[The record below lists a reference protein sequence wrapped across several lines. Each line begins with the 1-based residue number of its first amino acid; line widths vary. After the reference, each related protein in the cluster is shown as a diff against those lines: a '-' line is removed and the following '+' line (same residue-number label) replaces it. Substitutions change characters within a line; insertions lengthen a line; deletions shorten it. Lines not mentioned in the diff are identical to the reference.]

1 MEAVKQTSKLIS
13 RAMKHLQRK
22 ELAAIL
28 KIQGAIIR
36 AIHDFMESKGVIHV
50 NPVMTSPITDP
61 LSHDVTEA
69 DFIYADQKFSL
80 MKSMILH
87 KQLLLTNPLIDA
99 IYIVSPNVR
108 LEGPERKDTRRH
120 LFEFTQVDYEFK
132 GKTMNY
138 VIKFTEE
145 MVSYVFSCLNERYGH
160 LIRIFREH
168 LLKVSGTGWPRYT
181 THELKQKYGDSWELD
196 SSLNA
201 DGPYWVTD
209 HDREFYDREDEKTRG
224 HFLNYDIM
232 WPEGFI
238 EGLSGAEREDEYNQ
252 IVYRMKRS
260 GTDPDSYK
268 QYLEVAKAGLIPRT
282 AGAGI
287 GIERM
292 TRYITLRKDINEV
305 SPFSRKP
312 YDKIM
317 F

>member
-1 MEAVKQTSKLIS
+1 METTTQISSSISKALQ
-13 RAMKHLQRK
+13 HLRRY
-22 ELAAIL
+22 ELPSIL
-28 KIQGAIIR
+28 KIQGGIIR
-36 AIHDFMESKGVIHV
+36 AVHEFMELKGVIHV
-50 NPVMTSPITDP
+50 NPIMTSPVTDP

-69 DFIYADQKFSL
+69 DFFYAEQKFSL

-87 KQLLLTNPLIDA
+87 KQLLLTHPDIDS

-108 LEGPERKDTRRH
+108 LEGPERKDTGRH

-132 GKTMNY
+132 GKTMDY
-138 VIKFTEE
+138 IIKFTEE
-145 MVSYVFSCLNERYGH
+145 MVAYIFSQLNKKYGD
-160 LIRIFREH
+160 LIIQFRGE
-168 LLKVSGTGWPRYT
+168 LLKVPENGWPRYS
-181 THELKQKYGDSWELD
+181 THELIEKYGDSWEKD
-196 SSLNA
+196 SSRAA

-209 HDREFYDREDEKTRG
+209 HDREFYDREDEKNKG

-232 WPEGFI
+232 WPEGYT
-238 EGLSGAEREDEYNQ
+238 EGLSGAEREDEYKQ

-268 QYLEVAKAGLIPRT
+268 QYLEVAEAGLIPKT

-287 GIERM
+287 GIERL
-292 TRYITLRKDINEV
+292 TRFITRRKDINEV

-312 YDKIM
+312 YDTIS

>member
-1 MEAVKQTSKLIS
+1 METTTQISSSISKALQ
-13 RAMKHLQRK
+13 HLRRY
-22 ELAAIL
+22 ELPAIL
-28 KIQGAIIR
+28 KIQGGIIR
-36 AIHDFMESKGVIHV
+36 AVHEYMESKGVIHV
-50 NPVMTSPITDP
+50 NPIMTSPVTDP

-69 DFIYADQKFSL
+69 DFFYADQKFSL

-87 KQLLLTNPLIDA
+87 KQLLLTHPDIDS

-132 GKTMNY
+132 GKTMDY

-145 MVSYVFSCLNERYGH
+145 MVAYIFSQLNKKYAD
-160 LIRIFREH
+160 LIIQFRGE
-168 LLKVSGTGWPRYT
+168 LLRVPEIGWPRYS
-181 THELKQKYGDSWELD
+181 THELIEKYGDSWEKD
-196 SSLNA
+196 SSLAA

-209 HDREFYDREDEKTRG
+209 HDREFYDREDEKNKG

-232 WPEGFI
+232 WPEGYT
-238 EGLSGAEREDEYNQ
+238 EGLSGAEREDEYRQ

-260 GTDPDSYK
+260 GTDPDGYK
-268 QYLEVAKAGLIPRT
+268 QYLEVVEAGLIPKT

-287 GIERM
+287 GIERL
-292 TRYITLRKDINEV
+292 TRFITRRKDINEV

-312 YDKIM
+312 YDTIP

>member
-1 MEAVKQTSKLIS
+1 MEATKQISTSIGT
-13 RAMKHLQRK
+13 AIQHLQRK

-36 AIHDFMESKGVIHV
+36 SIHEFMESKGVIHV
-50 NPVMTSPITDP
+50 NPVITSPITDP

-87 KQLLLTNPLIDA
+87 KQLLLTNPLIEA

-108 LEGPERKDTRRH
+108 LEGPERKDTGRH

-132 GKTMNY
+132 GKTMDY

-145 MVSYVFSCLNERYGH
+145 MVSYVFSRLNDRYGQ
-160 LIRIFREH
+160 LINIFREQ
-168 LLKVSGTGWPRYT
+168 LLKVPGTGWPRYST
-181 THELKQKYGDSWELD
+181 YELKQKYGDSWELD
-196 SSLNA
+196 SSLA
-201 DGPYWVTD
+201 AEGPYWVTD
-209 HDREFYDREDEKTRG
+209 HDREFYDREDDKAKG

-232 WPEGFI
+232 WPEGFT
-238 EGLSGAEREDEYNQ
+238 EGLSGAEREDEYSR

-268 QYLEVAKAGLIPRT
+268 QYLEVAEAGLIPRT

-312 YDKIM
+312 YDKIT